1 MNKLIVTAVATL
13 FAANLAFAQAPAAKG
28 DAKPAAAPSMPAAA
42 AAAAGGDCEAQAV
55 DKNGK
60 PLHGAARSAFM
71 KKCTGGSGPVGE
83 AKGNDCEARAVS
95 KAGKPL
101 HGAAKDK
108 FMKKC
113 AADAKT

>member
-13 FAANLAFAQAPAAKG
+13 FAASLAFAQAPAAKG
-28 DAKPAAAPSMPAAA
+28 DAKPAAAPSMPA

-83 AKGNDCEARAVS
+83 AKGQDCEARAVS